1 MTKTMVLGLVAALAV
16 AGVAG
21 AQSFDRDRDRDRDR
35 RGGAVLYELPDFGGR
50 QVEINGAAPNL
61 NAYGFND
68 RAHSVRLRGSWR
80 VCEHANFAGRC
91 QELRGDVANLNAL
104 GLAERVS
111 SLHPADQ
118 DDRPGGGGGWGGRP
132 DREARGVE
140 GARSVFFPRP
150 SSRGLDVAAG
160 ANGANSFCRRQGLG
174 AAVYFDS
181 SERAAQAVGPEG
193 QVVGGS
199 TVLRDLLCRKY

>member
-21 AQSFDRDRDRDRDR
+21 AQSIDRDRGRDRDR
-35 RGGAVLYELPDFGGR
+35 RGGALLYELPDFGGR

-91 QELRGDVANLNAL
+91 QELRGDVANLNNVDNAPLAVQGEPPAPGLFSFDKYSSGPILSAAL
-104 GLAERVS
+104 
-111 SLHPADQ
+111 
-118 DDRPGGGGGWGGRP
+118 
-132 DREARGVE
+132 REAADRSDGND
-140 GARSVFFPRP
+140 GARRLFLVPR
-150 SSRGLDVAAG
+150 
-160 ANGANSFCRRQGLG
+160 
-174 AAVYFDS
+174 
-181 SERAAQAVGPEG
+181 AQAARLHTSGG
-193 QVVGGS
+193 VV
-199 TVLRDLLCRKY
+199 TAVEVFVN